1 MEGTEE
7 PLSWIAAFALIFG
20 IGALVA
26 ASGWLVIEV
35 ARRAADGRLGPNGW
49 AGTRTRS
56 TRSSPEAWQAA
67 HLAGLAPSLLSGRIF
82 IASALVGVAGMVSG
96 DPETAVAIWGVVIG
110 VGVLVATAVLLYGAW
125 LAQKTAKRYIEDR
138 PS

>member
-7 PLSWIAAFALIFG
+7 PMTWIAASALMFG
-20 IGALVA
+20 VGALVA
-26 ASGWLVIEV
+26 ASGWIAIEV

-49 AGTRTRS
+49 AGTRTRA
-56 TRSSPEAWQAA
+56 TRSSPEAWKAA
-67 HLAGLAPSLLSGRIF
+67 HLAALPPSVLSGRVF
-82 IASALVGVAGMVSG
+82 IASAVLGLFGIVSG
-96 DPETAVAIWGVVIG
+96 DPETAVAIWGIVIG

-125 LAQKTAKRYIEDR
+125 LAQKTAKRYVEEH